1 MMFPIVSKSLPTQ
14 DTKSNES
21 LAAMTAQIKVTN
33 TNTMGDNN
41 ESEPVCSTSITPMN
55 NAFKHYQHDEP
66 NPQHNSI
73 CEDKQINININQLS
87 TNDDLAI
94 LKKEDPF
101 MYYSIPAVK
110 KAEYLFQDV
119 DVTILKNS
127 CMRRN
132 SISCPGRMES
142 EEFSQPMRSI
152 TRKSRISFECHNS
165 GFESSFLDD
174 LYDDEEL

>member
-1 MMFPIVSKSLPTQ
+1 MTSPSIAQILLTHNG
-14 DTKSNES
+14 KSNES
-21 LAAMTAQIKVTN
+21 LADMTAKIEEKN

-94 LKKEDPF
+94 LKKDDPF
-101 MYYSIPAVK
+101 MYFSIPAVK

-127 CMRRN
+127 YMRRN
-132 SISCPGRMES
+132 SISCPGRIES

-174 LYDDEEL
+174 LYDDEE